1 MEGKRSREKLTK
13 PQQGADGSKAGT
25 TTSDTYQG
33 QSHFL
38 EQVNMAM
45 RKFVSLLPAQ
55 IAPQIHF
62 CVQES
67 QMWVEFEELMKDS
80 IFEGL

>member
-38 EQVNMAM
+38 EQVNNMAM

-62 CVQES
+62 CVQ
-67 QMWVEFEELMKDS
+67 VTDVGR
-80 IFEGL
+80 I